1 MVRKEKEKEGR
12 GEKRNEEGRK
22 EALTVHPRDRK
33 LRGTKEPLDEGERG
47 E

>member
-1 MVRKEKEKEGR
+1 LVRKEKEKEGR

-33 LRGTKEPLDEGERG
+33 LSPS
-47 E
+47 